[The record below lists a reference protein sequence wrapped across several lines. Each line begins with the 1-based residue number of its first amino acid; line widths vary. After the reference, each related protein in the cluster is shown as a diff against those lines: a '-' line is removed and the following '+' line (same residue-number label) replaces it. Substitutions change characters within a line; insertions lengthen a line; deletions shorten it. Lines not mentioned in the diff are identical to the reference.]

1 MYLGYGRMSR
11 LNQTNFLHLKRI
23 VGDSDVYYA
32 KPGASVFFLNQLQDE
47 RWLNIREMGRP
58 EAYYALNN
66 WNEAQ
71 IIKLYHLDS
80 LVWGNDVLD
89 GADKKGVHVF
99 QSLLN
104 SNLFALFGED
114 LVVEDPATAEFIDLT
129 WSSQNF
135 VD

>member
-32 KPGASVFFLNQLQDE
+32 KPGASVFFLNQLQDD

-80 LVWGNDVLD
+80 LAWGNYFLD
-89 GADKKGVHVF
+89 GVNKKGVHVF
-99 QSLLN
+99 QSLVN
-104 SNLFALFGED
+104 NNLFALFGED
-114 LVVEDPATAEFIDLT
+114 LVVEDPVTAEFIELT

>member
-1 MYLGYGRMSR
+1 MSR

-89 GADKKGVHVF
+89 GVNKKGVHVF

-104 SNLFALFGED
+104 NNLFALFGED
-114 LVVEDPATAEFIDLT
+114 LVVEDPATAGFIELT

>member
-47 RWLNIREMGRP
+47 RWLNIRDIGRA
-58 EAYYALNN
+58 EAYYALNK

-114 LVVEDPATAEFIDLT
+114 LVVKDPATAEFIDLT